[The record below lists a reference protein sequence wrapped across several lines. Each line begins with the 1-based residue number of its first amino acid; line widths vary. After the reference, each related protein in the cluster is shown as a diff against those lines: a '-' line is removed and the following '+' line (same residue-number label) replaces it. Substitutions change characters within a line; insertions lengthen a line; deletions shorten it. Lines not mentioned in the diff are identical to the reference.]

1 MEKLL
6 FIPTFVASRRRIR
19 TQAEWK
25 VMTHIALARGPTSSS
40 TRSRISAAALL
51 VKVIARISPG
61 SASPVRSRWAM
72 RRVSTR
78 VFPEPA
84 PATISSGLPRC
95 STASRWAG
103 FSPSTSS
110 ASPGPSARAGAGRGG
125 TGTGRSSTGGS
136 SSCGG
141 SSS

>member
-1 MEKLL
+1 M
-6 FIPTFVASRRRIR
+6 R
-19 TQAEWK
+19 TQALWK
-25 VMTHIALARGPTSSS
+25 VETHMERAAGPISSS

-61 SASPVRSRWAM
+61 SASPARSRWAM

-78 VFPEPA
+78 VLPEPA

-110 ASPGPSARAGAGRGG
+110 ARAGESAGTRRRDGAGAGGAA
-125 TGTGRSSTGGS
+125 TGAGSSRGGS
-136 SSCGG
+136 SS
-141 SSS
+141 